1 MPDHNSFTQDQI
13 DAVREVVVKA
23 SLVLQTAYEG
33 IAKGCIDMTLGDK
46 RVLNLIAAK
55 PDLILRDIREAL
67 GMPNS
72 TLTGAIDRLEERGLV
87 RRVISKRDRRSY
99 GLNLTPGGKAYMA
112 LQETAEKEFAVQIL
126 RTLDTDQERLAFVE
140 ILSKVVSR
148 LA

>member
-23 SLVLQTAYEG
+23 SLVLQAAYEG

-55 PDLILRDIREAL
+55 SDLILRDIREAL